1 MAKLFFYIGVWLASL
16 INISTKDEPATP
28 KDGTEPK
35 IVHINLTVCIPSN
48 EFIHEFIK
56 AWNFMKD

>member
-16 INISTKDEPATP
+16 INISTKDESVSP
-28 KDGTEPK
+28 KDGTETK
-35 IVHINLTVCIPSN
+35 TVHTNFSIYSPSN
-48 EFIHEFIK
+48 ELIHEFIK